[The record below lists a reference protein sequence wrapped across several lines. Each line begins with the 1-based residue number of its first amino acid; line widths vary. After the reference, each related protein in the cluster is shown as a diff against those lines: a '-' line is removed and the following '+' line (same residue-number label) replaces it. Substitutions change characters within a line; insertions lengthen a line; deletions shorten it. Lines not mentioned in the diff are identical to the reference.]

1 MKLLWPGFLTLLGLI
16 PLIAAAYIWMQRRRR
31 RFVIRYSSL
40 SLVREA
46 LPKQSSLRRHLP
58 FALFLAAL
66 GSLIFALGRPAAVTH
81 VPAGQAN
88 IILTIDVSR
97 SMLQEDIFPNRLE
110 AAEEAANFFIQR
122 QLSANR
128 IGIVIFAGYA
138 QLVQAPTTD
147 QNALEA
153 VVESLTTGRGTAIGS
168 GIIEALNAIAEV
180 NPDIE
185 PVTEL
190 PPAAPFGG
198 PAPEPTAD
206 VPFAPFAPLDEGGY
220 APDII
225 VLLTDGVTTTG
236 PFPLDAAKQAAD
248 RRVRVYTIGFGTNM
262 GGALPN
268 ERRSFPDEPQFG
280 RGRFRRAIDEDTLK
294 SIAAMTGGEYYT
306 AESASELQ
314 EVFASLPTHLV
325 TREELLEM
333 SVVFAAVGA
342 LLTAAAV
349 LLSLLWRPLP

>member
-1 MKLLWPGFLTLLGLI
+1 MKLLWPGFMTLLGLI
-16 PLIAAAYIWMQRRRR
+16 PLIVAAYIWMQRRRR

-40 SLVREA
+40 SLVRGA
-46 LPKQSSLRRHLP
+46 LPKQSRLRRHLP
-58 FALFLAAL
+58 FALFLVAL
-66 GSLIFALGRPAAVTH
+66 GSLMIALGRPVAVTH

-110 AAEEAANFFIQR
+110 AAEDAANFFIHR

-138 QLVQAPTTD
+138 QLVQQPTTD
-147 QNALEA
+147 QNALVA

-168 GIIEALNAIAEV
+168 GIIEALNAIADV
-180 NPDIE
+180 NPNIA

-190 PPAAPFGG
+190 PSAARFG
-198 PAPEPTAD
+198 ALTPEPTAD
-206 VPFAPFAPLDEGGY
+206 APLAPRDEGGY
-220 APDII
+220 VPDII

-236 PFPLDAAKQAAD
+236 PFPLDAAKQAVD
-248 RRVRVYTIGFGTNM
+248 RRVRIYTIGFGTDL

-280 RGRFRRAIDEDTLK
+280 RGRFRRAIDEETLK
-294 SIAAMTGGEYYT
+294 AIAEMTGGEYYT

-314 EVFASLPTHLV
+314 EVFANLPTHLI
-325 TREELLEM
+325 TREELIEM

-342 LLTAAAV
+342 LLAAAAV